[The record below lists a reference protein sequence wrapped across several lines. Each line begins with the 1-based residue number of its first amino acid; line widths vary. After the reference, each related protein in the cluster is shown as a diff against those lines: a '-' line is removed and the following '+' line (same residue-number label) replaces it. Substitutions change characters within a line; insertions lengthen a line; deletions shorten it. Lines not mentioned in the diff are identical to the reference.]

1 MSSPAIFLISCFEA
15 GSLLCEFAGE
25 PGEHLPVDG
34 DAAPLHVCEHG
45 EERPLQRLV
54 NGEHALG
61 RKPRLEHL
69 PQPQHDVGL
78 LGGIGRCL
86 VDADGVKADP
96 RLAGLDERVD
106 VGDRVGERAF
116 GERFE
121 AMVLPA
127 GIERVRHQHGV
138 VIGGDLGAAQ
148 RQHLPGEF
156 QVVADLEHAPV
167 GKKRPQGVERR
178 AFGNLVGGDVAAE
191 QAGAA
196 ALAAPAMT
204 ERHVAGLVRRH
215 GKREA
220 AQLRLHRIAAR
231 GADIDGDN
239 AEVARALDPGVE
251 PIETA
256 HRLIFAA
263 IELGVARGLHARA
276 GERLRREH
284 ALRGRFGFRF
294 AQIGRLRRPGEGELR
309 RRAFSSAS
317 ARGLSRRGRALRV
330 VLPGSRERRK
340 SAGKPRVRLDL
351 ARLDVGELG
360 DAAHQRIELHR
371 LEEGDQPLV
380 VGLVHGEIA
389 DRHVELHLVVESD
402 ELLRQPRLLG
412 VVDQRLPALVLL
424 DLGSTGEQR
433 FEVAIF
439 ADELRRGL
447 DADPGYARH
456 VVGRIADQRLHLDDL
471 LRRHAEF
478 LDHLGAADLLVLHG
492 VEHDDAVIDELHQV
506 LVRGDDGGGGAGCA
520 GLAHI
525 GRDQVVG
532 LEAVLFQAGN
542 VEGVDRLADELELRA
557 QIVGRIGPVRLVV
570 GIHLRAEGLLRLV
583 EDHREMRRLVLL
595 HVAQELPQ
603 HVAEAE
609 YRVELQPVR
618 LAVDRRQRVIGAKN
632 VAGAIDEEDVVAL
645 LHRQGGRLGFLCG
658 GHDAR

>member
-1 MSSPAIFLISCFEA
+1 MR
-15 GSLLCEFAGE
+15 
-25 PGEHLPVDG
+25 
-34 DAAPLHVCEHG
+34 EHG

-54 NGEHALG
+54 DGEHALG

-78 LGGIGRCL
+78 LGGVGRCL
-86 VDADGVKADP
+86 VDADGVEADP

-106 VGDRVGERAF
+106 VGNRVGERAF

-121 AMVLPA
+121 VVVLPA
-127 GIERVRHQHGV
+127 GIERIRHQHGV
-138 VIGGDLGAAQ
+138 VIGGDLRAAQ
-148 RQHLPGEF
+148 RQYLPGEF
-156 QVVADLEHAPV
+156 QVVADLEHAAV

-178 AFGNLVGGDVAAE
+178 AFGNLLGGDVAAE

-204 ERHVAGLVRRH
+204 ERHVAGLVRRY

-263 IELGVARGLHARA
+263 IELGVACGLHARA
-276 GERLRREH
+276 RERLRRER

-294 AQIGRLRRPGEGELR
+294 AQVGRLRRPGERKLR
-309 RRAFSSAS
+309 RGVFSSSPAC
-317 ARGLSRRGRALRV
+317 RFSRCGRPAGFGQALRV
-330 VLPGSRERRK
+330 ALPRARERRK

-351 ARLDVGELG
+351 AGLDFGELG
-360 DAAHQRIELHR
+360 DAAHQRVELHR

-389 DRHVELHLVVESD
+389 DRHVELHPVVEGN
-402 ELLRQPRLLG
+402 ELLRQTRLLR
-412 VVDQRLPALVLL
+412 VVDQRLAALVLL
-424 DLGSTGEQR
+424 DLGSAGEQR
-433 FEVAIF
+433 FQVAIF
-439 ADELRRGL
+439 ADELRRSL

-471 LRRHAEF
+471 LRWHAEF
-478 LDHLGAADLLVLHG
+478 LDHLGPADLLVLHG

-506 LVRGDDGGGGAGCA
+506 LVRGDDGGGGAGRA

-532 LEAVLFQAGN
+532 LESVLFQAGN

-557 QIVGRIGPVRLVV
+557 QIVGRIGPVRLIV
-570 GIHLRAEGLLRLV
+570 GVHLRAERLLRLV

-609 YRVELQPVR
+609 HRVEL
-618 LAVDRRQRVIGAKN
+618 
-632 VAGAIDEEDVVAL
+632 
-645 LHRQGGRLGFLCG
+645 
-658 GHDAR
+658 